1 MLRIQTSYKQT
12 KERQQVH
19 NRNTTQDR
27 TDGKTT
33 NNKQQTQT
41 CNYLQTKNESKTR
54 TTNNQT
60 PRTSNLVIWKV
71 QTVLQKEECYERR
84 GCCLQSEN
92 TNIKLNKKGNND
104 KQHLF
109 NRNTTQDNIRQE
121 NDNKQTKLFIT
132 YKQKETRPNIQNTR
146 TLNCAK

>member
-92 TNIKLNKKGNND
+92 TNIKLNKREITTNNTCSTQT
-104 KQHLF
+104 QHK
-109 NRNTTQDNIRQE
+109 TTYGKKMTTN
-121 NDNKQTKLFIT
+121 NK
-132 YKQKETRPNIQNTR
+132 
-146 TLNCAK
+146 